1 MTSWCCD
8 QSGPRCPKEGQEG
21 GPEAGGSRKQRPV
34 GQGEQRSRGPGAGD
48 PEGCCGHCAETEGG
62 CRLPSLWP
70 CPRGLSPAEVGGH
83 KSGIHSPRGSSAG
96 LQPGNTTMG
105 INQGHVVRGRTHLS
119 LQETAGASL
128 HPTVAGTAGC
138 LCVCLWVG
146 TRIHVVRV
154 PVWGARAS
162 HGRPPE
168 HPANGRTRRDL
179 VPLRLHRDG
188 AMTQDADPVF
198 PFEQV
203 SKSH

>member
-1 MTSWCCD
+1 MSQRRTRRRPRGWRQQEAATCGAGGAALPGAWCR
-8 QSGPRCPKEGQEG
+8 GPRGM
-21 GPEAGGSRKQRPV
+21 
-34 GQGEQRSRGPGAGD
+34 
-48 PEGCCGHCAETEGG
+48 
-62 CRLPSLWP
+62 LWP
-70 CPRGLSPAEVGGH
+70 QCRDRGGM
-83 KSGIHSPRGSSAG
+83 SSAFPVALPPWSEPSRSWG
-96 LQPGNTTMG
+96 PQAWDPQPTGVICRFAARNTTMG

-154 PVWGARAS
+154 PVWGARVS
-162 HGRPPE
+162 RGRPPE

-179 VPLRLHRDG
+179 VPPRLHRDG